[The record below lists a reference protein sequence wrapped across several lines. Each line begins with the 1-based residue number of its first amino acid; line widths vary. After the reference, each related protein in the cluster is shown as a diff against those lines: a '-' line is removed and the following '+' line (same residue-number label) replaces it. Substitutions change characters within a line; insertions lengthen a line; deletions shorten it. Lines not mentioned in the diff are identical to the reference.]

1 MVMAGYSTK
10 YALLRE
16 HNPPH
21 GKGNNRPKSLAA
33 LCLEPNC
40 KRGVCER
47 VFLGIGQEVRS
58 FGISLRRERSA
69 LYPIRHVAPRTPKR
83 GIQEGLRFCVYES
96 QQLVLLAG
104 SRLPRIQIIEVL
116 FSLKNFRPHLLAR
129 GFMLIGLYSKWKWCP
144 EICAPGRFFFVMHP
158 ASTLT

>member
-1 MVMAGYSTK
+1 MAMAGYSTK

-47 VFLGIGQEVRS
+47 VFLEIGQKVRS

-104 SRLPRIQIIEVL
+104 SKIASNTDNRSFL
-116 FSLKNFRPHLLAR
+116 FLEEF
-129 GFMLIGLYSKWKWCP
+129 
-144 EICAPGRFFFVMHP
+144 
-158 ASTLT
+158 